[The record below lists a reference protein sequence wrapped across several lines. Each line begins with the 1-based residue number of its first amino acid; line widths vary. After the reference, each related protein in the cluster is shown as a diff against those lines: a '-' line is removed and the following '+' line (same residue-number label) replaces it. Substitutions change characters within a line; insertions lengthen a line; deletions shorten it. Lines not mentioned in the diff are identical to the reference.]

1 MSRRRQQLFGALLF
15 LLLGIGLLLDLRT
28 DRELVMAT
36 LYAVPVALSS
46 LLRSNRLTLLVI
58 SGALA
63 ATLGVGFENLF
74 NTGVGDAPSVFA
86 LLNRLLAALSFTL
99 VGVLII
105 VLNRSR
111 GRVTRL
117 EHEGERAEREAELRH
132 LLTELSHADTP
143 AALLS
148 AAAEGVR
155 RLFGA
160 TRVVI
165 SGTHEGRLSAPHYA
179 APSAGDELG
188 QGRVTPWVATLP
200 TTTPRVASAR
210 VDGKLLTAGWLR
222 RGGGRDDLLIFIS
235 GAVVREPCVLLS
247 EVIDG
252 LEPLLAHAE
261 RLEGAAPPQRQRA
274 VLS

>member
-15 LLLGIGLLLDLRT
+15 LLLGVGLLLDLRT

-46 LLRSNRLTLLVI
+46 LLRSNRLTLSVI

-74 NTGVGDAPSVFA
+74 NTGVADAPSAFA

-99 VGVLII
+99 VGVFII

-165 SGTHEGRLSAPHYA
+165 SGAREGRLSAPHVA

-252 LEPLLAHAE
+252 LEPLLEHAE